1 MDRRPSGGRRDRSL
15 CDVSVALALLSSLL
29 WGSADFLGG
38 TVSRRRAAV
47 LVVGASQLAGLVA
60 IALVALATGAVR
72 DPTGY
77 LPWAVLAGLAGL
89 VGLVC
94 FYAALAAGTM
104 GVVSPIAALG
114 VVVPV
119 AIGLARGERPGLVQL
134 VGIVLAVLGVVL
146 ASGPELS
153 GRAGARPL
161 VLAGVAAVGFGLA
174 LLFIAEGA
182 RSSTL
187 MTLVT
192 MRVTSVGVLSVALV
206 VALAAGLATGDRLR
220 LDRRDVALVAVVGV
234 GDVAANLAFG
244 LASTRGLVSVVA
256 VLGSLYP
263 VVTVLLARLLHG
275 ERMATVQTLGVSG
288 ALGGVAMIAA
298 G

>member
-1 MDRRPSGGRRDRSL
+1 MAVL
-15 CDVSVALALLSSLL
+15 LALLSSLL

-38 TVSRRRAAV
+38 VVSRRRAAA
-47 LVVGASQLAGLVA
+47 LVVGASQLAGLLSIAAV
-60 IALVALATGAVR
+60 ALVAGSFD

-77 LPWAVLAGLAGL
+77 LPWAVASGLSGL

-94 FYAALAAGTM
+94 FYAALASGTM

-114 VVVPV
+114 VTVPV
-119 AIGLARGERPGLVQL
+119 FVGLARGERPGIVQL
-134 VGIVLAVLGVVL
+134 VGIGIAICGVVL
-146 ASGPELS
+146 ASGPELR

-161 VLAGVAAVGFGLA
+161 LLAVVAAVGFGLA
-174 LLFIAEGA
+174 LLFIAEGS
-182 RSSTL
+182 RTSTL
-187 MTLVT
+187 MTLVG
-192 MRVTSVGVLSVALV
+192 MRMTSVTVLAVALL
-206 VALAAGLATGDRLR
+206 VALGRVGRDRLV
-220 LDRRDVALVAVVGV
+220 LDRRDAALVAVVGV

-263 VVTVLLARLLHG
+263 VVTVLLARIVLH
-275 ERMATVQTLGVSG
+275 ERLGSAQTLGVAG
-288 ALGGVAMIAA
+288 ALGGVALIAA

>member
-1 MDRRPSGGRRDRSL
+1 MAVL
-15 CDVSVALALLSSLL
+15 LALLSSVL

-38 TVSRRRAAV
+38 MVSRRRLAAV
-47 LVVGASQLAGLVA
+47 VVGLSQAAGLLTILV
-60 IALVALATGAVR
+60 VALAVGSFD

-77 LPWAVLAGLAGL
+77 LPWAVASGLAGM

-119 AIGLARGERPGLVQL
+119 VVGLARGERPAALQL
-134 VGIVLAVLGVVL
+134 VGIAIAIVGVVL
-146 ASGPELS
+146 ASGPELQ
-153 GRAGARPL
+153 GRAGALPL
-161 VLAGVAAVGFGLA
+161 VLAAVAALGFGLA
-174 LLFIAEGA
+174 LLFIAEGSQ
-182 RSSTL
+182 SSTI

-192 MRVTSVGVLSVALV
+192 MRATSVSVLAVALL
-206 VALAAGLATGDRLR
+206 VALARGTSRSVMAIGWADL
-220 LDRRDVALVAVVGV
+220 ALVALVGV
-234 GDVAANLAFG
+234 GDLLANLAFG
-244 LASTRGLVSVVA
+244 SASRRDDVSIVS

-263 VVTVLLARLLHG
+263 VMTVLLARFVLGARLG
-275 ERMATVQTLGVSG
+275 RAQTWGVGG
-288 ALGGVAMIAA
+288 ALAGVVLIAT